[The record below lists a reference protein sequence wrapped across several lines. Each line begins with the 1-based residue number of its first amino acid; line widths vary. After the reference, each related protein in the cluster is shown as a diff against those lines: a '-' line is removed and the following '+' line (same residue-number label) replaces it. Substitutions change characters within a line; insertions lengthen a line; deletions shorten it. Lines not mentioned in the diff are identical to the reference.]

1 MYRCSLLAHSDDK
14 NATRGLPA
22 TRIIQAGDGRWTKR
36 EARMPMRIAERARNV
51 WVDGRRSR
59 RGFYSRAANIGLVA
73 VTLGGCMTLGDTTPA
88 PFEPGPATV
97 AELPLAVVVQPAP
110 TPPAPA
116 PRPKRVARESKPVP
130 ELRALRDKLV
140 LIDPDK
146 LIGMDTQGVQK
157 LLGAPVRVKNDDLS
171 REWVYAAPGCSF
183 RVFFYPNLN
192 SASFRVLKYGGSGD
206 NGELL
211 DVSDVC
217 VRRILTAKSNAEN

>member
-1 MYRCSLLAHSDDK
+1 MER
-14 NATRGLPA
+14 
-22 TRIIQAGDGRWTKR
+22 QWT
-36 EARMPMRIAERARNV
+36 PRA
-51 WVDGRRSR
+51 
-59 RGFYSRAANIGLVA
+59 FYSRAAGVGLVA
-73 VTLGGCMTLGDTTPA
+73 VALSGCMTLGDSTPPPAAPA
-88 PFEPGPATV
+88 PAAV
-97 AELPLAVVVQPAP
+97 AELPPPATVQPAP
-110 TPPAPA
+110 PPTPA
-116 PRPKRVARESKPVP
+116 PRPKRVARETKSTP

-140 LIDPDK
+140 LIDPDS

-157 LLGAPVRVKNDDLS
+157 LLGAPARIKNDDLS
-171 REWVYAAPGCSF
+171 REWVYASPGCSF